1 MKRSNQKILVG
12 VLVIGIAVGFL
23 IVRGISTTSAYYMT
37 VAELKDSPTGRSLKA
52 GQTVRVGGDVVA
64 GTIAYDQQALRLAFD
79 LRDQQNPTAAIRVS
93 YAGPKPDAF
102 EPDMKV
108 LAEGIYQRGAN
119 LFAADTLLVKCPSK
133 YESKENSKESGTEG
147 GHLGRIR

>member
-1 MKRSNQKILVG
+1 MKRSNQKILAG

-23 IVRGISTTSAYYMT
+23 IVRGISTTSAYYLT

-52 GQTVRVGGDVVA
+52 EQSVRVGGDVVA
-64 GTIAYDQQALRLAFD
+64 GSIAYDQQALRLAFD
-79 LRDQQNPTAAIRVS
+79 LRDQQNPAATIRVS

-102 EPDMKV
+102 EPDVKV
-108 LAEGIYQRGAN
+108 LAEGIYQRDAN

-133 YESKENSKESGTEG
+133 YESKASGNEG
-147 GHLGRIR
+147 GHLGTIR

>member
-23 IVRGISTTSAYYMT
+23 IVRGISTTSSYYLT
-37 VAELKDSPTGRSLKA
+37 VAELKDSPTGRSLKP
-52 GQTVRVGGDVVA
+52 GQSVRVGGDVVA

-79 LRDQQNPTAAIRVS
+79 LRDQQNPAAAIRVS

-102 EPDMKV
+102 EPDVKV
-108 LAEGIYQRGAN
+108 LAEGNYQRGAN

-133 YESKENSKESGTEG
+133 YESKESKTEG
-147 GHLGRIR
+147 GHLGPVR